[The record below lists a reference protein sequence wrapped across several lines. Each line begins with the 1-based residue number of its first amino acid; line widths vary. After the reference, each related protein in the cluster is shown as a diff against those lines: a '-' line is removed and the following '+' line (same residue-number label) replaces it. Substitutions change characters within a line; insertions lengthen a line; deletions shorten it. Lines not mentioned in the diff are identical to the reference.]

1 MSVHEQI
8 IENLPQ
14 YALGE
19 LQGEERLRIEEHL
32 ESCADC
38 RRELA
43 EVQGDLAALAFS
55 VSGPEPPLR
64 SRQRLMDAIA
74 KEPRLLDRSPKVAT
88 ARRGWW
94 RVLELAAAAA
104 AVAFVL
110 FAVREKKNLVRE
122 VASLQG
128 ESANQQQQLLQANE
142 LLTSLTSAE
151 AEHFT
156 LVAAKSPPQPQGRA
170 IYVRR
175 NGTLVF
181 LASNMAPLPAQ
192 KIYELWLIPKT
203 GAPIPV
209 GLFKPNS
216 DGNATLVKPQIP
228 AGVEAKTFAITIEPR
243 EGSPAPTS
251 QPIMAAAPLA

>member
-8 IENLPQ
+8 IENLPL

-19 LQGEERLRIEEHL
+19 LQGEDRLSLERHL
-32 ESCADC
+32 DGCTDC
-38 RRELA
+38 RDEL
-43 EVQGDLAALAFS
+43 EKVRGDFAMLAFS

-74 KEPRLLDRSPKVAT
+74 KEPRHHGRSPQPAV
-88 ARRGWW
+88 ARRSWW

-110 FAVREKKNLVRE
+110 FAVRANKNLERE
-122 VASLQG
+122 IARVQG
-128 ESANQQQQLLQANE
+128 ESASQQQQLLQANE

-156 LVAAKSPPQPQGRA
+156 LVAAKSLPQPQGKA

-181 LASNMAPLPAQ
+181 LASNMAPLPEQ
-192 KIYELWLIPKT
+192 KIYELWLIPKS
-203 GAPIPV
+203 GAPIPA
-209 GLFKPNS
+209 GLFKPNANGS
-216 DGNATLVKPQIP
+216 ATIVKPQIP

-243 EGSPAPTS
+243 EGSPAPTT
-251 QPIMAAAPLA
+251 QPIMAAAPQA

>member
-8 IENLPQ
+8 IEDLPL

-19 LQGEERLRIEEHL
+19 LEGEERSALESHL
-32 ESCADC
+32 EGCTAC
-38 RRELA
+38 RNELEA
-43 EVQGDLAALAFS
+43 VRGDLAMLAFS

-64 SRQRLMDAIA
+64 SRQRLLDAIS
-74 KEPRLLDRSPKVAT
+74 KEPRGSRAGQTVAG
-88 ARRGWW
+88 ARRNWW
-94 RVLELAAAAA
+94 RVLELVAAAA

-110 FAVREKKNLVRE
+110 FAVRENKNMQRGMVD
-122 VASLQG
+122 LQAN
-128 ESANQQQQLLQANE
+128 SANQQQQLLQANE
-142 LLTSLTSAE
+142 LLTSLTSTE

-156 LVAAKSPPQPQGRA
+156 LVAAKTPPQPQGRA

-181 LASNMAPLPAQ
+181 LATNMTPLPAQ

-209 GLFKPNS
+209 GLFTPNS
-216 DGNATLVKPQIP
+216 DGSATIVKPQIP

-251 QPIMAAAPLA
+251 QPIMAAAPTA